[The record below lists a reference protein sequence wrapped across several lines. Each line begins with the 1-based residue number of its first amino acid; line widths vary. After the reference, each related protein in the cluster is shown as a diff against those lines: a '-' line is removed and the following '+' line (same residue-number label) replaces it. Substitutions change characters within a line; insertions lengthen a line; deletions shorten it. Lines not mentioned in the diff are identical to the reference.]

1 MVDKLNIGVFASGRG
16 SNFLAILNAIK
27 QGIIT
32 NAKIVIV
39 VSNKSDAGALEIARA
54 NNIPAVHLDQKQFT
68 SEEEFTEALLLSLR
82 EHGVNFIVLAGYLK
96 KLSAEIIRRFQ
107 NRIVNIHPGLLPA
120 FGGNGMYGLR
130 VHQAVIASRA
140 RVSGASVHIVDEEY
154 DHGPV
159 ILQRTVEVAENE
171 TPETLAEKILKIE
184 HQLYPE
190 AIRLFAEGK
199 VQVSGQ
205 SVKILN

>member
-1 MVDKLNIGVFASGRG
+1 
-16 SNFLAILNAIK
+16 
-27 QGIIT
+27 
-32 NAKIVIV
+32 
-39 VSNKSDAGALEIARA
+39 LEIARA
-54 NNIPAVHLDQKQFT
+54 NDIPAVHFDQKQFA
-68 SEEEFTEALLLSLR
+68 SEDEFTEALLLTLG
-82 EHGVNFIVLAGYLK
+82 EHAVNFIVLAGYLK
-96 KLSAEIIRRFQ
+96 KLSAGIIRRFR

-130 VHQAVIASRA
+130 VHQAVLASRA